1 MDSRTV
7 VKAWAKVRAWAEEG
21 NMAWTT
27 RSTIVARAGTD
38 EFQMV
43 LELGTDRFENCRR
56 GSGCGP
62 GLGTRERKPEPG

>member
-27 RSTIVARAGTD
+27 RSTTVARAGTD

-43 LELGTDRFENCRR
+43 LKPETDGFEHCLQS
-56 GSGCGP
+56 SGCGP